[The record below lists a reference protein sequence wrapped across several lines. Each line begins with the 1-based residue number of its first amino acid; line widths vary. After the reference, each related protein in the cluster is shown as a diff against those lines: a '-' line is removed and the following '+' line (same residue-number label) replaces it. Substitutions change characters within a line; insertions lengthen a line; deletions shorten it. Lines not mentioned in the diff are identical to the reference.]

1 MSPQQGPFLRGLLS
15 EMCPL
20 LIAGLSDSQISVE
33 LDVDEIAVS
42 EYISWLIAMLG
53 LANRRDLLLM
63 LSGYFATPAA

>member
-1 MSPQQGPFLRGLLS
+1 MSPQQDPFTRGLLA

-33 LDVDEIAVS
+33 LDVDELTVS
-42 EYISWLIAMLG
+42 EYISWLRATLG

-63 LSGYFATPAA
+63 LSGYFTTPAA